1 MFLPKLNGN
10 SVANTTSLLDAILKK
25 LPGDPLLREF
35 AEQFLQ
41 GASARMLE
49 VLGTAALQSLVQG
62 RFAFFQEAVAQ
73 GGALRV
79 QPKVDD
85 PDDPDST
92 GSGRLLIDVV
102 SRDTPFQVVT
112 LECLL
117 RKLDLHILRRL
128 HPMMMVEYNAEGKP
142 TKVSA
147 PQLGSGLY
155 SVIHLEIEGSENPEF
170 LSMLEAQL
178 AQHLRAVQQS
188 AEDQPEIRKRLQTL
202 AETISQVE
210 LLSKEERQE
219 WAELIPWLLGNFA
232 CFGAGLLIPN
242 PEGGAGLQ
250 LEDESG
256 LGILRASDLVDEFG
270 QRLKETLLAHSWRF
284 QNFPEPFRLDRLPAI
299 SPVLR
304 FEPLMRLSIK
314 LPHPEHGQVE
324 HVFLALLRRSSLN
337 ARNLDTPIVR
347 RKLRRLF
354 ETLKLLPDTY
364 SYNEAVRIFA
374 ATPKFELFRAS
385 ESELGQVVENLVS
398 LNNPRRIHCFQIR
411 SEGQE
416 HLRLLVLTPSEL
428 LDERASQKVAEHLQT
443 LVPHRSSEWFYASGE
458 EVSRVHVDFVLSD
471 PNWQPPLQQLETEI
485 GRRLLPWEEQ
495 VRGLLRHRHP
505 GADAKALFE
514 RYVPMMPPH
523 YRVRNTVE
531 AAVRDMENLEQL
543 AHEGGIAFDLVVF
556 SDPTASVVQASL
568 LYVYSRSKLDLIKVM
583 PVLLNL
589 GIHVIDQLTARIG
602 NGETTLGY
610 IQSFRITRKSGE
622 TLNEAQTKPLLV
634 PLLRAIFQGQTEND
648 PLNAL
653 ALKSGLDWKAINVL
667 QLYRN
672 LYLQLGPSF
681 SRETVNC
688 VLLDHAD
695 CARLLYEQFVTSF
708 DPDEA
713 YGSVEHR
720 HTVLL
725 PRLEQGFHEALQEVD
740 GITDDLVL
748 RRLHSLVQQSLR
760 TNFYIPRPADETVIS
775 VKLNSRKSEQMPVP
789 APFREIYV
797 HDVGMEGTHLRF
809 GPVAR
814 GGLRWSDRPD
824 DFRTEVLG
832 LVKTQQTKN
841 VVIVPVGSKGGF
853 YVKNPGSTRESA
865 ATEAQRQYKK
875 FIGALLDVTDTLD
888 EQGQVCCPN
897 RVLAYDEV
905 DPYLVVAADKGTA
918 TFSDTANEI
927 SEKRGY
933 WLGDAFASGGS
944 NGYDHKVVGITA
956 RGAWECVKLHFRE
969 LGRDI
974 QSEPF
979 TVVGIGDMSGDVFG
993 NGMLLSRMIRLQAAF
1008 NHQHIFLDPNPE
1020 PESTWHERE
1029 RIFRL
1034 PRSTWKDYTP
1044 ELISAGGGVFD
1055 RKAKAIP
1062 LSPQAQTLLGV
1073 DADSLTGDEIIR
1085 AILRMEVDLLWFGG
1099 IGTYVKSP
1107 LQSSL
1112 HVGDQANDN
1121 VRIDS
1126 TELQAKVIG
1135 EGANLGF
1142 TQLGRIDY
1150 SNRGGLLNTDAI
1162 DNSAGVNMSDYE
1174 VNLKILLQKLRRS
1187 GKLDSDEERNAL
1199 LHEATEEVAEL
1210 VLANNRGQHWL
1221 LSMDRIRSR
1230 RRFQRFRAFI
1240 SWLEERGMN
1249 SRSEYIPTPK
1259 DLDQLEQAGLPMP
1272 RPVLAVMQSYVK
1284 MTVFD
1289 ALSNPELP
1297 FDPAL
1302 DPIYLGYVPPR
1313 IRERFGNAVLNH
1325 PLKREIIAMIVTNSI
1340 INYAGCGFFPRLAA
1354 STGRALPDLAQA
1366 YLILDQSL
1374 RGPSLRR
1381 RLLMMPSVTEQ
1392 EKYEVLIEMEESLLR
1407 AVQGLLQSGAKLKFK
1422 LVEVFQPLFTEMLD
1436 IGTPVEQ
1443 MDLNAFASLILR
1455 LRSANDVL
1463 HLQQRHGLDVAMA
1476 CTAAGILEAEFGLE
1490 QLWEQL
1496 DGLSAANEWELRHQE
1511 LLLQSL
1517 DLRKRQLLDRM
1528 VAGHT
1533 PESLRDL
1540 APEAWVEPL
1549 RTAHPT
1555 ALQAYQQTQ
1564 EQIRTSG
1571 LVNLTVVSV
1580 ALSHL
1585 ELGDPT
1591 L

>member
-1 MFLPKLNGN
+1 MTDT
-10 SVANTTSLLDAILKK
+10 AAQLDPILKK
-25 LPGDPLLREF
+25 FPDNSLLREF
-35 AEQFLQ
+35 AEQFLH
-41 GASARMLE
+41 GVSARMLE
-49 VLGTAALQSLVQG
+49 ALGTASLQSLVEG

-73 GGALRV
+73 GSALRV
-79 QPKVDD
+79 QPKADD

-92 GSGRLLIDVV
+92 GSGRLLLDVV
-102 SRDTPFQVVT
+102 SPDMPFRVVT
-112 LECLL
+112 LECVL
-117 RKLDLHILRRL
+117 RELDVRILRRL
-128 HPMMMVEYNAEGKP
+128 HPMMSVECDAEGNPVKIGPPQP
-142 TKVSA
+142 TEDR
-147 PQLGSGLY
+147 Y
-155 SVIHLEIEGSENPEF
+155 SVIHLEVEGPEDPEF
-170 LSMLEAQL
+170 LQALEARL
-178 AQHLRAVQQS
+178 AQNLQAVRQS
-188 AEDQPEIRKRLQTL
+188 AEDQPEIRKRLQAVAHEIEAL
-202 AETISQVE
+202 ASVAQD
-210 LLSKEERQE
+210 ERQE
-219 WAELIPWLLGNFA
+219 WAALTAWLLDNFA
-232 CFGAGLLIPN
+232 CFGAGVLLPN
-242 PEGGAGLQ
+242 PEGEEGLHLQ
-250 LEDESG
+250 PKSG
-256 LGILRASDLVDEFG
+256 IGILREDVLIGELG
-270 QRLKETLLAHSWRF
+270 QRLEQTLLAHSWRF
-284 QNFPEPFRLDRLPAI
+284 QKAPASFRLDRLPVS

-304 FEPLMRLSIK
+304 FEPLLRLSVK

-324 HVFLALLRRSSLN
+324 QVFLALLRRSSLN

-347 RKLRRLF
+347 HKLRNLF
-354 ETLKLLPDTY
+354 ASMKLLPDTY
-364 SYNEAVRIFA
+364 NYNEAVRIFA
-374 ATPKFELFRAS
+374 ATPKFELFRSS
-385 ESELGQVVENLVS
+385 EQELRQVVESLIS
-398 LNNPRRIHCFQIR
+398 LNDPRRIHCFRIH
-411 SEGQE
+411 SEVPDQ
-416 HLRLLVLTPSEL
+416 LRLLVLAPAEL
-428 LDERASQKVAEHLQT
+428 LEERIAQKVVKHLKS
-443 LVPHRSSEWFYASGE
+443 LVPHRSSEWFHASGE
-458 EVSRVHVDFVLSD
+458 EVSRIHVDFELSD
-471 PNWQPPLQQLETEI
+471 PNWEPPLSRLESEI
-485 GRRLLPWEEQ
+485 GLRLLPWEEQ
-495 VRGLLRHRHP
+495 VRALLRHRHP

-523 YRVRNTVE
+523 YRVRNKVE
-531 AAVRDMENLEQL
+531 TAVRDMENLEQL
-543 AHEGGIAFDLVVF
+543 AREESIAFDLAPF

-589 GIHVIDQLTARIG
+589 DIHVIDQLTARIG
-602 NGETTLGY
+602 NGTSTLGY
-610 IQSFRITRKSGE
+610 IQSFRINQQGGAK
-622 TLNEAQTKPLLV
+622 LNEARVKPLLV
-634 PLLRAIFQGQTEND
+634 PLLRAIFQGRTEND

-653 ALKSGLDWKAINVL
+653 ALKAGLDWKAINVL

-688 VLLDHAD
+688 VLRDHAD
-695 CARLLYEQFVTSF
+695 CARLLYEQFVTRF

-720 HTVLL
+720 RTVLL
-725 PRLEQGFHEALQEVD
+725 PRLEQQFHEALQAVE

-748 RRLHSLVQQSLR
+748 RRMHSLVQHSLR
-760 TNFYIPRPADETVIS
+760 TNFYLSRTAEETAIS

-797 HDVGMEGTHLRF
+797 HDVGVEGTHLRF

-853 YVKNPGSTRESA
+853 YVKNPGATRESA
-865 ATEAQRQYKK
+865 AIEARRQYQK
-875 FIGALLDVTDTLD
+875 FIGALLDITDTLD
-888 EQGQVCCPN
+888 EQGQVLCPN
-897 RVLAYDEV
+897 GVLAYVEP

-918 TFSDTANEI
+918 TFSDTANGI
-927 SEKRGY
+927 SEKRGF

-944 NGYDHKVVGITA
+944 NGYDHKLVGITA

-993 NGMLLSRMIRLQAAF
+993 NGMLLSHTIRLQAAF
-1008 NHQHIFLDPNPE
+1008 NHLHIFLDPEPE
-1020 PESTWHERE
+1020 PETSWQERD
-1029 RIFRL
+1029 RL
-1034 PRSTWKDYTP
+1034 FQLSRSTWKDYQP
-1044 ELISAGGGVFD
+1044 DLISAGGGVFD
-1055 RKAKAIP
+1055 RKAKAIG
-1062 LSPQAQTLLGV
+1062 LSPQVQAMLGV
-1073 DADSLTGDEIIR
+1073 ESASMTGDEVVR
-1085 AILRMEVDLLWFGG
+1085 AILRMETDLLWFGG

-1107 LQSSL
+1107 LQSNA

-1126 TELQAKVIG
+1126 TELRAQVVG

-1142 TQLGRIDY
+1142 TQLARIDY
-1150 SNRGGLLNTDAI
+1150 SNRGGNLNTDAI

-1174 VNLKILLQKLRRS
+1174 VNLKILLQQLRRS

-1210 VLANNRGQHWL
+1210 VLANNRGQHRL
-1221 LSMDRIRSR
+1221 LSMDRLRSQ
-1230 RRFQRFRAFI
+1230 RRFQRFRTFI

-1284 MTVFD
+1284 MGVFD

-1297 FDPAL
+1297 LDPAL

-1313 IRERFGNAVLNH
+1313 IREHFGSAVLNH

-1354 STGRALPDLAQA
+1354 ATGRELPDLAQA

-1374 RGPSLRR
+1374 RGPNLRR
-1381 RLLMMPSVTEQ
+1381 RLLTMPGVAEQ
-1392 EKYEVLIEMEESLLR
+1392 EKYEVLIGMEESLLR

-1422 LVEVFQPLFTEMLD
+1422 LVEVFQPLFTELLD
-1436 IGTPVEQ
+1436 LGSPVEE
-1443 MDLNAFASLILR
+1443 MDLNAFAHLILR

-1463 HLQQRHGLDVAMA
+1463 HLQQRHGLEMA
-1476 CTAAGILEAEFGLE
+1476 TASTAAGILEAEFGLE
-1490 QLWEQL
+1490 QLREQL
-1496 DGLSAANEWELRHQE
+1496 EGLSVANEWELRHQE

-1528 VAGHT
+1528 IAGRSS
-1533 PESLRDL
+1533 ESLREL

-1549 RTAHPT
+1549 RMSHPT
-1555 ALQAYQQTQ
+1555 ALRAYQQTQ
-1564 EQIRTSG
+1564 EQIRASG
-1571 LVNLTVVSV
+1571 QVNLTVVSV

-1591 L
+1591 P